1 MFLNS
6 VVCAYVLIWGRC
18 VGVGWVIDI
27 RVGYIRGWLGRG
39 IGYMCSGGSG
49 VLLSYVSKTLIEK
62 NNSKSFSLHSRFL
75 CLSNAVYNYSLPLLR
90 SNLVSVHLQLDRQHR
105 SIQVGHV
112 SWPPFG
118 AALLN
123 QRQSQSSLLYFISIS
138 SISMF
143 GIISLSFHHFLSLSP
158 FSLLCS
164 SWVLTSCFP
173 PVLTILSSV

>member
-6 VVCAYVLIWGRC
+6 VVCACVLIWGRC
-18 VGVGWVIDI
+18 VGEGWVSDI
-27 RVGYIRGWLGRG
+27 CVGSLRGLLGRG
-39 IGYMCSGGSG
+39 IGYICFGGRVSSYYTFLK
-49 VLLSYVSKTLIEK
+49 LLLKK
-62 NNSKSFSLHSRFL
+62 FNSKSFSLSTHVLF
-75 CLSNAVYNYSLPLLR
+75 CLSNAVYYYSLPLLR

-143 GIISLSFHHFLSLSP
+143 GIISLSFHHFLFQVLPGYIFKP
-158 FSLLCS
+158 FFLYC
-164 SWVLTSCFP
+164 VP
-173 PVLTILSSV
+173 AGY

>member
-1 MFLNS
+1 MFLS
-6 VVCAYVLIWGRC
+6 GAGVWVW
-18 VGVGWVIDI
+18 VGWLIFVLAILEGGWAGALGICALGD
-27 RVGYIRGWLGRG
+27 RG
-39 IGYMCSGGSG
+39 SFSHT
-49 VLLSYVSKTLIEK
+49 VLKLSLKK
-62 NNSKSFSLHSRFL
+62 NSKSFSLHSRFL

-143 GIISLSFHHFLSLSP
+143 GIISLSSRFVFPSRYSLGIYLSP

-173 PVLTILSSV
+173 PVLTILSLF